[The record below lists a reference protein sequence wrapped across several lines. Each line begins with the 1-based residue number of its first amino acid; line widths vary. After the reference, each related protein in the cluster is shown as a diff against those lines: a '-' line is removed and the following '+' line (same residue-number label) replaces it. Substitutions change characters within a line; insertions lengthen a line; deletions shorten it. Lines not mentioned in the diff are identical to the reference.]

1 MRISVFI
8 TILVLFASM
17 AFSASAVT
25 HAEGGNIQVVEA
37 KAESL
42 FPDGIKFSVVA
53 NSVDE
58 IDDIRVF
65 FSKVDLQ
72 GRSAYRS
79 VDFEPGISVSGESV
93 LPSGSGRDYFPP
105 GTKIE
110 YSFEVRDKAGAVVR
124 TEPREFVYQDNRFE
138 WETVVEGLI
147 TVYYYG
153 EYVRERAET
162 VLDAAKQNLEK
173 MLPVLGI
180 TPTEPLRIVS
190 YNNYRHMAPA
200 LPFRSQAVSEGLL
213 TQGMAFSDERVLLVH
228 SFDPTVTG
236 TVSHEFTHLLVGEA
250 AGKAI
255 SQVPSW
261 LNEGLAEYG
270 NIDPTDNYDAALRY
284 GIFTRRIKPLWYQ
297 GTFGG
302 TPEDIIIAYGQA
314 RSVVGYMIRTYG
326 EERMAALLPALQRTL
341 NIDQALLEV
350 YGMDQFGLDSAWR
363 ASLGLEPLPSPE
375 ELESRLNEQAQGSQE
390 EDSQEDGA
398 QEEGS
403 DGEGSEGDPVPAM
416 EPTTIPESTPAA
428 EALPAESTGEGDQEP
443 EGGSTSPGCN
453 APAGGSA
460 NVPTGVG
467 MLLLLGAPMGLVA
480 LPRLRRRWPFL

>member
-1 MRISVFI
+1 MRAFVFV
-8 TILVLFASM
+8 TSLVLFASM
-17 AFSASAVT
+17 AFSASEVAR
-25 HAEGGNIQVVEA
+25 ADEGNIQVVEA
-37 KAESL
+37 KAESQ

-65 FSKVDLQ
+65 FSKVDQ
-72 GRSAYRS
+72 KGRSAYRS
-79 VDFEPGISVSGESV
+79 VDFEPGKSVVGESI
-93 LPSGSGRDYFPP
+93 LPSGTGGDYFPP

-110 YSFEVRDKAGAVVR
+110 YSFEVRDKAGAVLR
-124 TEPREFVYQDNRFE
+124 TEPQEFVYQDNRFE
-138 WETVVEGLI
+138 WDTVVEGLI

-153 EYVRERAET
+153 EYVRGRAET
-162 VLDAAKQNLEK
+162 VLEAAKENMER

-190 YNNYRHMAPA
+190 YNNYRHMATA
-200 LPFRSQAVSEGLL
+200 LPFRSQAVSEGLQ

-228 SFDPTVTG
+228 GFDPTVTG

-270 NIDPTDNYDAALRY
+270 NIDPTDDYDAALRY
-284 GIFTRRIKPLWYQ
+284 GIFTRRIRPLWYQ
-297 GTFGG
+297 GAFGG

-326 EERMAALLPALQRTL
+326 PDRMSALFPVLQRTL

-350 YGMDQFGLDSAWR
+350 YGMDQYGLDSAWR
-363 ASLGLEPLPSPE
+363 VSLGLDPLPSPE
-375 ELESRLNEQAQGSQE
+375 DLESQLSEQAQDSQA
-390 EDSQEDGA
+390 EDSSGDA
-398 QEEGS
+398 GS
-403 DGEGSEGDPVPAM
+403 DA
-416 EPTTIPESTPAA
+416 EPTVEPTSLPESTPDT
-428 EALPAESTGEGDQEP
+428 EALPAGATGEGDE
-443 EGGSTSPGCN
+443 ESKGGSTTLGCN
-453 APAGGSA
+453 APAAGGST
-460 NVPTGVG
+460 NVPIGVG
-467 MLLLLGAPMGLVA
+467 MLLLLGAPLGLMA
-480 LPRLRRRWPFL
+480 LPRLRRLWPFL